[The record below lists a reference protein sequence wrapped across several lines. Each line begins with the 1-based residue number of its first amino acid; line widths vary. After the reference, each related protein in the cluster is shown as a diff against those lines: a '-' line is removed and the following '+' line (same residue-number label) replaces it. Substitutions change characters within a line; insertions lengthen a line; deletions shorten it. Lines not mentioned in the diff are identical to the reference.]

1 MITPHEGEFSKVLKN
16 LKIKKIP
23 GDKLSNALKFAKK
36 TKLYLILKGYS
47 TIICSPNGKASI
59 DRNSS
64 PFLAT
69 GGSGDVLSGMITGL
83 LAQGMKT
90 FDACCAAV
98 WIHGEVSK
106 IKGPGLIA
114 EDIPEMLPNVLKKLK
129 NYRHN

>member
-1 MITPHEGEFSKVLKN
+1 
-16 LKIKKIP
+16 
-23 GDKLSNALKFAKK
+23 
-36 TKLYLILKGYS
+36 
-47 TIICSPNGKASI
+47 
-59 DRNSS
+59 
-64 PFLAT
+64 
-69 GGSGDVLSGMITGL
+69 MITGL